1 MNTTHKNTPNLS
13 PSGSPRS
20 RSGFVAALSL
30 AASLIGAGLALTP
43 TAVQAV
49 PSFARQMNLQCIACH
64 TSFPM
69 LNQFGRTFK
78 LTGYTDSAGVSK
90 LPPVAVMLM
99 PSYTHTAQP
108 QDGGAAPGF
117 GDNNNYAL
125 TQASIFYSGRLF
137 GPYADTVFGP
147 KVGAILNKIGIFSQ
161 VTYDGVGKAWSW
173 DNIDVRYA
181 TTTSVGDSD
190 VILGAYWNNN
200 PTLQDPWNSTPAFGY
215 PFSGSG
221 LAPGPAASTM
231 IEGWFGQQVGGV
243 GAYTMINDTW
253 YFDVGG
259 YQNLSVGFQKSM
271 GVDPAGETQ
280 ISGTAP
286 YWRIAYQTPVDGG
299 MFELGTFGMAAQTY
313 PGRDNSAG
321 VDSTTDV
328 GFDSQYQHHSDHGDL
343 DLMASWIHE
352 QNNWRA
358 SQTLGNT
365 SNASDQLNSVKLT
378 AGYLYDKTYGL
389 TTQYFA
395 INGSTDEALYADSPI
410 GSPKSTGF
418 IVEMD
423 YLPLNKGGGPNA
435 WSRSNVKL
443 SLQYVAYNRFDGQ
456 SGTAAANNN
465 TTYLEAWVAF

>member
-1 MNTTHKNTPNLS
+1 MITQHH
-13 PSGSPRS
+13 S
-20 RSGFVAALSL
+20 RRGALKAPAGIVAAFSL
-30 AASLIGAGLALTP
+30 AVSLIGGGLALTP
-43 TAVQAV
+43 TTAEAV

-69 LNQFGRTFK
+69 LNQFGRNFK
-78 LTGYTDSAGVSK
+78 LTGYTQSAEVSN
-90 LPPVAVMLM
+90 LPPVAVMFM

-117 GDNNNYAL
+117 GANNNYAM

-137 GPYADTVFGP
+137 GPYAKEVFGP
-147 KVGAILNKIGIFSQ
+147 KLGAVLDKIGIFSQ

-190 VILGAYWNNN
+190 VLLGAYWNNN

-221 LAPGPAASTM
+221 LAPGPAAATM
-231 IEGWFGQQVGGV
+231 IEDWFGQQVGGV
-243 GAYTMINDTW
+243 GVYTLINDSW

-259 YQNLSVGFQKSM
+259 YQNLSVAFQKAM

-280 ISGTAP
+280 IAGTAP
-286 YWRIAYQTPVDGG
+286 YWRMAYETPVDGG
-299 MFELGTFGMAAQTY
+299 TFEIGTFGMAADTY
-313 PGRDNSAG
+313 PGRDTSAG
-321 VDSTTDV
+321 KDSTTDV
-328 GFDSQYQHHSDHGDL
+328 GFDTQYQHHSSHGDL
-343 DLMASWIHE
+343 DLTASWIHE

-358 SQTLGNT
+358 SQPLGNT
-365 SNASDQLNSVKLT
+365 ANASDALNSMKLT

-389 TTQYFA
+389 TAQYFA
-395 INGSTDEALYADSPI
+395 INGSNDATLYGDSPTA
-410 GSPKSTGF
+410 SPDSNGF
-418 IVEMD
+418 IIQMD
-423 YLPLNKGGGPNA
+423 YLPFNKNGGPAA
-435 WSRSNVKL
+435 WPRSNVKL
-443 SLQYVAYNRFDGQ
+443 SLQYVAYNRFDGAG
-456 SGTAAANNN
+456 GTFAANNN